1 MKRMSVDRSLP
12 LATVFGLL
20 VEYLVYQF
28 LLSDW
33 HLALVIAT
41 IYAGAAYFYFAFDI
55 ALFGS
60 HVEFKARSDKIGYAI
75 GLFGVSV
82 SPLALGAYN
91 GSQESAVFGI
101 VVWIIGMIAFSFWRR
116 QLHIVKP
123 LCEVDSAFH
132 QS

>member
-20 VEYLVYQF
+20 VGYLVYQF
-28 LLSDW
+28 FLSDW
-33 HLALVIAT
+33 YLALVIAT

-55 ALFGS
+55 ALLGS

-75 GLFGVSV
+75 GLFGVSL
-82 SPLALGAYN
+82 SPLALGAYT

-101 VVWIIGMIAFSFWRR
+101 VVWVIGMIAFLVLATTAAHRETT
-116 QLHIVKP
+116 I
-123 LCEVDSAFH
+123 
-132 QS
+132 